1 MAYSQAQLDALK
13 AAYAEGVLVVT
24 YDGRS
29 VTYRSRAEMRAIIS
43 DIQAEVNASSG
54 TPKKRLRQVRV
65 TTGKGT

>member
-1 MAYSQAQLDALK
+1 MAYTQTQLDALK

-43 DIQAEVNASSG
+43 DIQAEVNATLG